1 MTVNFISTDDTGKI
15 STFYVH
21 SDNEEIRLGNETDNI
36 ISSLS
41 KPFLCNYQEE
51 DKILRSDSSFVFEIV
66 DMYNWKGIDFPAG
79 VKDWEKF
86 EENNKEVALNI
97 LYVPHNTKE
106 IILAYKSKYNRKRKD
121 QIVLLMITDGK
132 QSDKIGWI

>member
-51 DKILRSDSSFVFEIV
+51 DKILRSDSSFVFESV

-79 VKDWEKF
+79 VKD
-86 EENNKEVALNI
+86 
-97 LYVPHNTKE
+97 
-106 IILAYKSKYNRKRKD
+106 
-121 QIVLLMITDGK
+121 
-132 QSDKIGWI
+132 